1 MPTWKKDATEFTVSV
16 NFNEVRGYQASIPKP
31 IAEALGK
38 PKTITY
44 ILKGKKV
51 EVTAP

>member
-1 MPTWKKDATEFTVSV
+1 M
-16 NFNEVRGYQASIPKP
+16 NFDEVRGYQTSIPKP

-44 ILKGKKV
+44 VLRGKRV
-51 EVTAP
+51 EVKNGNSE